1 LISSYLSSHY
11 GYNQPKITSKLT
23 NVLKPF
29 NVTKDLELLLDAAAH
44 SEYGLLQWAP
54 DLVLGVKFENIAC

>member
-44 SEYGLLQWAP
+44 SEYGTTT
-54 DLVLGVKFENIAC
+54 VGT